1 MKKHLMRTSSAL
13 IALLVSLCCVLGFAT
28 TAYAGGSFKD
38 AVALSSE
45 AMSLYDDFELEDAEA
60 KIRSAVQIVETA
72 KITDPSVANI
82 YVAQGVIGYGRL
94 KDSAPAIAEERAY
107 ASFIKAV
114 SLKATVEIPNDYRT
128 PELDDIL
135 ERAKND
141 LKSGGLPVISAA
153 AAKPAIEHNAIV
165 TGNRCAAVPVVVVA
179 NNPEDV
185 ETMTLYYQSDSE
197 TSYKSVRMDHDPA
210 DVKSFKGVVPGA
222 ATIGS
227 QIRYYVEASSSSKGI
242 IGSAGT
248 SNRPFTTVLSG
259 DCSGLTDEDLETI
272 YGTPLFQ
279 FNINAGTGFAIARKG
294 MLLERWNFEKVHTVT
309 ATGAAVTP
317 FFIRASAMFNLPYN
331 LQLGVFLRGQFA
343 NMIDSKKDL
352 YGIEHGAVFP
362 SLMIGA
368 AIRYLALSKQPYRL
382 YVGAEIGWGGANASI
397 KQGSEKTNL
406 IVIDGVLHVAPQI
419 GFLWT
424 FHKNVGLN
432 VELTVPIH
440 FVNTDFPTA
449 HFDLSV
455 GPYFQF

>member
-1 MKKHLMRTSSAL
+1 MKKHLVRTSSAL
-13 IALLVSLCCVLGFAT
+13 IALLVSLCCVFGFAT
-28 TAYAGGSFKD
+28 TAFAGGSFKD

-60 KIRSAVQIVETA
+60 KIRSAVQIIETS
-72 KITDPSVANI
+72 KINDPSVANI

-107 ASFIKAV
+107 ASFLKAV
-114 SLKATVEIPNDYRT
+114 SLKSTVEIPNDYRT
-128 PELDDIL
+128 PELDEIL
-135 ERAKND
+135 ARAKND
-141 LKSGGLPVISAA
+141 LKSGGIPVIAGEA
-153 AAKPAIEHNAIV
+153 PKPAIEHNAIV
-165 TGNRCAAVPVVVVA
+165 TGNRCGAVPVVVLA
-179 NNPEDV
+179 NNPEEV
-185 ETMTLYYQSDSE
+185 ENMTLYYQSDSE
-197 TSYKSVRMDHDPA
+197 TTFKSVRMDHDPA
-210 DVKSFKGVVPGA
+210 NVKSFKGTIPGS

-259 DCSGLTDEDLETI
+259 ECNGLTDEDLEVV

-279 FNINAGTGFAIARKG
+279 FNVNAGTGFAIARKG
-294 MLLERWNFEKVHTVT
+294 MLLERWNFEKNNSVT

-317 FFIRASAMFNLPYN
+317 FFIRASGVFNLPYN

-343 NMIDSKKDL
+343 NMIDSEKDL
-352 YGIEHGAVFP
+352 YGIEHGSVFP
-362 SLMIGA
+362 SLMLGVA
-368 AIRYLALSKQPYRL
+368 LRYLVLNKQPYRL
-382 YVGAEIGWGGANASI
+382 YVGAEFGWGGANASI
-397 KQGSEKTNL
+397 KANNKTNL
-406 IVIDGVLHVAPQI
+406 IVIDGVIHVAPQV

-440 FVNTDFPTA
+440 FVKTDYPTA

-455 GPYFQF
+455 GPFFQF